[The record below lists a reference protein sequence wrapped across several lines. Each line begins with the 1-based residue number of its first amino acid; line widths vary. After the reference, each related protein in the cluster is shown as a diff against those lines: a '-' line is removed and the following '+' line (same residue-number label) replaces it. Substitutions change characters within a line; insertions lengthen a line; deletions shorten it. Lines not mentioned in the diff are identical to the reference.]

1 MTKNLLLGI
10 AAVCGSTF
18 QAVACTGISL
28 TSRDGSYVQA
38 RTIEWARG
46 VLQSEYVIIPRGQ
59 QLTSFTPTGVNGLT
73 FTAKYGVVGLAVVQK
88 EFIAEGINEAG
99 LSAGLFFFPHYG
111 GYETYD
117 AAQNQRTL
125 ADLQVTEWLLSQFST
140 IDEVKAALSSVRV
153 VGLEKPTG
161 GNSGFLGIPGDAT
174 PPSRFVRAA
183 FYRGTAPQRATGFDT
198 VQQCFHLLN
207 NFDIPIGIEH
217 SQGDIPDIPSATQW
231 TSAID
236 LTNRKVYY
244 KTAYNNSIRCIDLK
258 SIDFSKVKYQSQPL
272 DKIQEQPVEM
282 VKIPR

>member
-99 LSAGLFFFPHYG
+99 TFG
-111 GYETYD
+111 
-117 AAQNQRTL
+117 RTI
-125 ADLQVTEWLLSQFST
+125 F
-140 IDEVKAALSSVRV
+140 LSS
-153 VGLEKPTG
+153 LW
-161 GNSGFLGIPGDAT
+161 GI
-174 PPSRFVRAA
+174 
-183 FYRGTAPQRATGFDT
+183 
-198 VQQCFHLLN
+198 
-207 NFDIPIGIEH
+207 
-217 SQGDIPDIPSATQW
+217 
-231 TSAID
+231 
-236 LTNRKVYY
+236 
-244 KTAYNNSIRCIDLK
+244 
-258 SIDFSKVKYQSQPL
+258 
-272 DKIQEQPVEM
+272 
-282 VKIPR
+282 

>member
-1 MTKNLLLGI
+1 MKAFLYR
-10 AAVCGSTF
+10 VCAIFFSHF
-18 QAVACTGISL
+18 VLYPDYRISFF
-28 TSRDGSYVQA
+28 
-38 RTIEWARG
+38 
-46 VLQSEYVIIPRGQ
+46 IP
-59 QLTSFTPTGVNGLT
+59 
-73 FTAKYGVVGLAVVQK
+73 LA
-88 EFIAEGINEAG
+88 FR
-99 LSAGLFFFPHYG
+99 F
-111 GYETYD
+111 
-117 AAQNQRTL
+117 
-125 ADLQVTEWLLSQFST
+125 ADY
-140 IDEVKAALSSVRV
+140 
-153 VGLEKPTG
+153 
-161 GNSGFLGIPGDAT
+161 IPGDAT

-258 SIDFSKVKYQSQPL
+258 AIDFSKVKYQSQPL